1 MPFDSRT
8 LRASASAFAIAAGA
22 SFIMPFIMPGGSAA
36 AQEDRSFIQLDT
48 ITIFAT
54 RSPRDVNDVPQNV
67 TVIGGDEI
75 DAEAMTDFDKLTRKV
90 PGVIVSRQT
99 SGTDPFS
106 TLGGFTIRG
115 VGGNRVQIAVDGSRT
130 AERIIDGP
138 REFVNLD
145 FIKSVEIV
153 RGPASVLWGSDALGG
168 LVAFET
174 IDPED
179 ILKPGA
185 KVGGELKTSFDSEND
200 AFKKTGIAAI
210 SVDPTAQFLF
220 AYSNLT
226 ADEPKRSQAR
236 ADGGINGC
244 PRNVAL
250 GATPC
255 DEFEP
260 TDTDIDS
267 YLAKLVLKP
276 TPRHRFELTADITD
290 RVTKVDQRYDLGPA
304 LSSSVFTLDY
314 KRELDIYRRRFAIEH
329 VFDING
335 VFFESAKWVASYSPQ
350 GYERSGRRVRNETS
364 GDRTIRNDSLK
375 YSEDFFEGEFQLV
388 SKFNLGGTTHLLTY
402 GFDGDFTKTNY
413 ERVDITTNVTKGV
426 VTKARAGGF
435 NFANAETTRADLFL
449 QNEIGLFGGVV
460 EVIPAVRF
468 ATYNIEPKPDADYRP
483 VAGAE
488 PREISEEALTF
499 KVGATVNLNENF
511 SVYGQFAQGF
521 KMPTAQQ
528 LYTSLP
534 GKFFDLIPAP
544 DLKPEK
550 VDSYELGLRG
560 KFALGQ
566 FSANVFY
573 ADYTDF
579 IQPFF
584 NPPGTNDYTY
594 RNLSSVEL
602 YGVEGSFE
610 FELVPNLVGYG
621 SVSYQ
626 FGDQKASPTA
636 EKEAYNNANPLN
648 GVAGLRYLFEEQ
660 NLELD
665 FVSIWSAA
673 VKRQNDPD
681 NFKPDSYV
689 VFDFHSIWKPTE
701 YFELSAGVLNI
712 FNERYFKWPLPGD
725 YEVNSSARVAR
736 TNPLELQTQPGR
748 TFRVSA
754 TARF

>member
-1 MPFDSRT
+1 MSFDSRA
-8 LRASASAFAIAAGA
+8 LRASASVLAITAGA
-22 SFIMPFIMPGGSAA
+22 LFTLPEREAV
-36 AQEDRSFIQLDT
+36 AQEGRGFVQLDT

-54 RSPRDVNDVPQNV
+54 RSPRNVNDVPQNI
-67 TVIGGDEI
+67 TVISGEEI
-75 DAEAMTDFDKLTRKV
+75 DAEAITDFEKLTRKV

-106 TLGGFTIRG
+106 TFSGFTIRG

-145 FIKSVEIV
+145 FMKSVEIV

-185 KVGGELKTSFDSEND
+185 KVGGELKTSFDTENN

-210 SVDPTAQFLF
+210 SVDPKVQFLF

-226 ADEPKRSQAR
+226 NDEPKRSQAR
-236 ADGGINGC
+236 ADGGIVGC

-255 DEFEP
+255 DEFDP
-260 TDTDIDS
+260 TDNTVDAF
-267 YLAKLVLKP
+267 LAKLVVKP
-276 TPRHRFELTADITD
+276 TANHRFELTADISD
-290 RVTKVDQRYDLGPA
+290 RLTKVDQRYDLGPGLTSA
-304 LSSSVFTLDY
+304 ASTLDY
-314 KRELDIYRRRFAIEH
+314 KRELDLYRRRFAIEH
-329 VFDING
+329 EFDING
-335 VFFESAKWVASYSPQ
+335 AFFESAKWLASYSPQ
-350 GYERSGRRVRNETS
+350 GYERSGRRVRIES
-364 GDRTIRNDSLK
+364 GGDLTIRNDSLK
-375 YSEDFFEGEFQLV
+375 YSEDFIEGEFQLV
-388 SKFNLGGTTHLLTY
+388 SKFNLGSMSHRLTY

-413 ERVDITTNVTKGV
+413 EREDITTNVTAGT
-426 VTKARAGGF
+426 VTNRRAGGF
-435 NFANAETTRADLFL
+435 NFANAETTRADFFL
-449 QNEIGLFGGVV
+449 QDEIGLFGDVV
-460 EVIPAVRF
+460 EVIPAVRY
-468 ATYNIEPKPDADYRP
+468 ATYRIDPKPDADYRP
-483 VAGAE
+483 VAGSE
-488 PREISEEALTF
+488 PRKIFEDALTF

-528 LYTSLP
+528 LFTSLP
-534 GKFFDLIPAP
+534 GTSFDLIPAP

-560 KFALGQ
+560 KFARGQ
-566 FSANVFY
+566 FSANVFH

-579 IQPFF
+579 IQAFF
-584 NPPGTNDYTY
+584 FVPNTNDITY
-594 RNLSSVEL
+594 RNLTSVKL

-610 FELVPNLVGYG
+610 AEILPNLVGYG

-626 FGDQKASPTA
+626 FGDQKASPGA
-636 EKEAYNNANPLN
+636 EKEAYNSANPLN
-648 GVAGLRYLFEEQ
+648 GVVGLKYLFEEP

-665 FVSIWSAA
+665 LVSIWSTA

-681 NFKPDSYV
+681 NFKPDGYV
-689 VFDFHSIWKPTE
+689 VFDFHSTWKPTE
-701 YFELSAGVLNI
+701 YFELAAGVLNI
-712 FNERYFKWPLPGD
+712 FNERYFKWPLPYD
-725 YEVNSSARVAR
+725 YEVNASSSVAR